1 MHTILLLLAS
11 AAAAET
17 PAPHDAVLFWN
28 ETALQA
34 VKEARTPAPVVAHNL
49 AVLHAAVYD
58 AVNDIDRTHTVFHV
72 DATAPLGASMEAA
85 VSGAAYRVLTRLY
98 PKQTKRFDAA
108 LAVALAGVADGSA
121 RDDGIAFGQET
132 ADKILAWRG
141 EDGADRKGPFDSESG
156 PGIWEP
162 TPPDFTPALLPHW
175 SEVAPF
181 VPARA
186 GQFEPPPP
194 PALKS
199 KEYTTNFNEVKA
211 LGRADS
217 TKRKAEQTVVAW
229 FWEDG
234 AGTITPPGHW
244 NRIAQT
250 VARSKKTTL
259 VENAR
264 LFALLNF
271 ALADAGVHCW
281 ECKYKHRFWR
291 PVTAIRSAADDDN
304 PDTDADMDWH
314 PLLPTPPF
322 PSYVS
327 GHSSFSGAAAAV
339 MADVFGDETTVA
351 ATSDAFPGMKRKYSS
366 FSALADECG
375 RSRIYGGIHY
385 ECDNHAGLEM
395 GKALGRYCTRTVL
408 RPQER

>member
-1 MHTILLLLAS
+1 MHPILLLLAS
-11 AAAAET
+11 AAITEV
-17 PAPHDAVLFWN
+17 PAPHDAVLHWN

-34 VKEARTPAPVVAHNL
+34 IKEDRTVPPVAARNL
-49 AVLHAAVYD
+49 ALLHGAIYD
-58 AVNDIDRTHTVFHV
+58 AVNDIDRTHTVYHV
-72 DATAPLGASMEAA
+72 EATAPLGASMEAA
-85 VSGAAYRVLTRLY
+85 ASGAAYRLLTQLY
-98 PKQTKRFDAA
+98 PKQKKRFDAA
-108 LAVALAGVADGSA
+108 LNTALAAVADGPA
-121 RDDGIAFGQET
+121 RQDGLAFGQDV
-132 ADKILAWRG
+132 ADKMLAWRA
-141 EDGADRKGPFDSESG
+141 EDGSDIKGPFVSETG
-156 PGIWEP
+156 PGLWEP

-175 SEVAPF
+175 SKVTPF

-186 GQFEPPPP
+186 DQFQPPPP
-194 PALKS
+194 PALTT
-199 KEYTTNFNEVKA
+199 KEYTTNFDEVKA

-217 TKRKAEQTVVAW
+217 TKRTAEQTVIAW

-234 AGTITPPGHW
+234 VGTITPPGHW
-244 NRIAQT
+244 NRVAQT
-250 VARSKKTTL
+250 VARSKKRTL

-271 ALADAGVHCW
+271 AVADAGVLCW

-291 PVTAIRSAADDDN
+291 PIAAIRNAADDDN
-304 PDTDADMDWH
+304 PDTDADADWY

-339 MADVFGDETTVA
+339 LADYFGDDTTVVA
-351 ATSDAFPGMKRKYSS
+351 RSDAFPGMKRTFTS
-366 FSALADECG
+366 FSALAEECG

-395 GKALGRYCTRTVL
+395 GKAIGHYCSRTVL
-408 RPQER
+408 RERH